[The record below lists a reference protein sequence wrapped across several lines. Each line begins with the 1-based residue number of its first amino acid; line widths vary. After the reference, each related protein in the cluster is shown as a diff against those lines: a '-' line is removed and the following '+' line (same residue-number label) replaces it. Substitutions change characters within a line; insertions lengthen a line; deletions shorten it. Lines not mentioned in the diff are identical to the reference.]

1 MLRDSY
7 GNYCVQVRR
16 TSPLPRA
23 PLLTHDKTALDYA
36 EPGQRALLVDGIRPV
51 LPLIRNTP
59 YGKRIQNKL
68 QREQQHLD
76 HFGGFHSQQALAVN
90 MANHGASRHLPA
102 DPLVGVYPAQNGLY
116 SAGLQNQSQAALS
129 QAGFRAPI
137 PGLQPHTLDG
147 YVLQSNAGHAPHQ
160 GQFST
165 FSGVGSSFPGVGVT
179 NGLADPYQRSSFGYT
194 M

>member
-1 MLRDSY
+1 MSSITY
-7 GNYCVQVRR
+7 IYN
-16 TSPLPRA
+16 
-23 PLLTHDKTALDYA
+23 DKTALDYA

-76 HFGGFHSQQALAVN
+76 HLGGFHSQQALAVN
-90 MANHGASRHLPA
+90 MANHGASRHLPG
-102 DPLVGVYPAQNGLY
+102 DPLVGVYSAQNGLY
-116 SAGLQNQSQAALS
+116 SASLPNQSQPALS
-129 QAGFRAPI
+129 QAGLRAPI
-137 PGLQPHTLDG
+137 HGLQPHALDG

-160 GQFST
+160 GAFSA
-165 FSGVGSSFPGVGVT
+165 FNGVGSSFPGVGVA